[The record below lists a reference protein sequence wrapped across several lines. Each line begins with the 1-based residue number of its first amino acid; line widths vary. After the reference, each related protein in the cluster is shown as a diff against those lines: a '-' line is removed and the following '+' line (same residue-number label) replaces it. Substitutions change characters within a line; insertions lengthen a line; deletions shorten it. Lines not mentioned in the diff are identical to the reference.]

1 MNAIPPGIRPESDR
15 IPSEGSTESGLNTE
29 RTARE
34 ENKGLGLGTSLRA
47 GDLLSAA
54 TMTVLS
60 IRPDWR
66 EDHTRAVLARDTR
79 PWRVVVAAALRCAL
93 DPRCEHPSR
102 IETTNPAG
110 DALPTPIPP
119 TLHRRVAQCPH
130 GAESGLCALCRNG
143 VES

>member
-1 MNAIPPGIRPESDR
+1 
-15 IPSEGSTESGLNTE
+15 
-29 RTARE
+29 
-34 ENKGLGLGTSLRA
+34 
-47 GDLLSAA
+47 
-54 TMTVLS
+54 MTVLS

-102 IETTNPAG
+102 IETTNPHG

-130 GAESGLCALCRNG
+130 GAKSGLCALCRNG
-143 VES
+143 VEP